1 MRVRSTTSCS
11 EPAGESVSR
20 RRTVVGAL
28 CFPCVACRSHS
39 SAPCRPMP
47 LTIAH
52 AAVAWPISRCVPW
65 LPVVPLVIGTLIP
78 DAGYL
83 IDLAPGRS
91 FGHSIFGAMTVGL
104 ALTLV
109 LWWLYEAWVKP
120 TLLRRLPNEVRI
132 SVGRKRTAEQSGSY
146 AFLGAL
152 AGLLGSAS
160 HIAWDSL
167 THSASWPGSLL
178 APFGSVPQDVS
189 TVAGLAAL
197 IVLTYRWTN
206 AHPRAA
212 WSLLPD
218 EQRRLLNE
226 LVFGATVTSL
236 VVAWGVI
243 RAHSAGPRH
252 VLGAAAVSA
261 MAGGVLSIALVVARD
276 HLGPRVPR
284 LRLRK

>member
-1 MRVRSTTSCS
+1 
-11 EPAGESVSR
+11 
-20 RRTVVGAL
+20 
-28 CFPCVACRSHS
+28 
-39 SAPCRPMP
+39 MP

-52 AAVAWPISRCVPW
+52 AAVAWPISRCAPQ

-83 IDLAPGRS
+83 ADLAPGRS

-104 ALTLV
+104 PLTLV
-109 LWWLYEAWVKP
+109 LWWWYEVSVKP

-132 SVGRKRTAEQSGSY
+132 SAGRKNTAEKPGSY
-146 AFLGAL
+146 LFLGAL

-160 HIAWDSL
+160 HIAWDSV
-167 THSASWPGSLL
+167 THSGSWPGSLL
-178 APFGSVPQDVS
+178 ASFGSVPQDLS

-197 IVLTYRWTN
+197 TVLSYRWAN
-206 AHPRAA
+206 AHPRRA
-212 WSLLPD
+212 WSLSSD
-218 EQRRLLNE
+218 EQRRLAIE

-252 VLGAAAVSA
+252 VLAAAAVSA

-276 HLGPRVPR
+276 QLSHRVPR
-284 LRLRK
+284 RRK